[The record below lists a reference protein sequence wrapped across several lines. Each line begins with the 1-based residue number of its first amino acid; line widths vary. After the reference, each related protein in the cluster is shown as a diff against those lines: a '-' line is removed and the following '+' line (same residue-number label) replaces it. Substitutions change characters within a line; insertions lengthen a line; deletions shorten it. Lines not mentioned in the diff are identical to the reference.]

1 MLPTGVAALVRVC
14 LRHQVTRLQV
24 AHCARDQHT
33 GQVRL
38 WTLLLGSK
46 YSTDPHHDQ
55 EPVTAEVN
63 SRAIVEVRCHP
74 ARRPFF
80 SRILRHAVLVELAM
94 LTCLFGPCQLGAR
107 ATSTHLKLRPH
118 GASSQSHLTT
128 SFSTSAHLRLTGGA
142 CTVLSMFDHDR
153 SGYFHTCTFRVAWY
167 YKLVGE
173 EHHDG
178 TW

>member
-1 MLPTGVAALVRVC
+1 MRETITQARRGCGHCFLV
-14 LRHQVTRLQV
+14 LSTTSTPLN
-24 AHCARDQHT
+24 HT
-33 GQVRL
+33 MTKNRSQRR
-38 WTLLLGSK
+38 S
-46 YSTDPHHDQ
+46 
-55 EPVTAEVN
+55 
-63 SRAIVEVRCHP
+63 IVEVRCHP
-74 ARRPFF
+74 ARRTF
-80 SRILRHAVLVELAM
+80 SRIWRHAVPVELAM